1 MDTTIV
7 CGAWRGHLGRGLAPR
22 ELQFLLSAAQGCT
35 AKEIARTFGI
45 APGTVVKRLSVAMF
59 KLGVNRQTAMI
70 AEAMRRQIISPLCLL
85 FMSVIVIH
93 AVLDN
98 EAMRR
103 DRRAPDAPRRG
114 GYELKISRKGSQQAG
129 NSIYC

>member
-7 CGAWRGHLGRGLAPR
+7 NGAWKGHLGRGLAPR
-22 ELQFLLSAAQGCT
+22 ELQFLLSVVQGCT

-70 AEAMRRQIISPLCLL
+70 AEAMRRQIISPLCLM
-85 FMSVIVIH
+85 FMSVMVLH
-93 AVLDN
+93 AVLDD
-98 EAMRR
+98 ESMRR
-103 DRRAPDAPRRG
+103 DRKIPEPRRG
-114 GYELKISRKGSQQAG
+114 GYELKMSRKGAEKLRPAAA
-129 NSIYC
+129 IC

>member
-1 MDTTIV
+1 M
-7 CGAWRGHLGRGLAPR
+7 
-22 ELQFLLSAAQGCT
+22 LSAAQGCT

-70 AEAMRRQIISPLCLL
+70 AEAMRRQIISPLCLM
-85 FMSVIVIH
+85 FMSVIVLH
-93 AVLDN
+93 AVLDD

-103 DRRAPDAPRRG
+103 DRKIPESRRG
-114 GYELKISRKGSQQAG
+114 GYELKISRKGSEKLRLSV
-129 NSIYC
+129 SIC